1 MVFYDK
7 DKVMC
12 IMKRAHCSEEEW
24 EDYEEKVESEMDI
37 EELLEDLWKVLEA
50 ADRITRKEKWKENN

>member
-1 MVFYDK
+1 
-7 DKVMC
+7 
-12 IMKRAHCSEEEW
+12 
-24 EDYEEKVESEMDI
+24 MDI